1 MKYPLRYIHRASK
14 QECVEKVYGARF
26 LEALYGTF
34 WLSRIFSFLFL
45 PLFSRVTFFS
55 HLYGWLQKTRLSRC
69 KIKPFIQNFQVDS
82 SEFLEPV
89 SSFQSFNDFF
99 IRKLKPEARPITPGN
114 DVAILPAD
122 ARYLV
127 YENIHNTPGFWVKG
141 HKFCLVELLQDRT
154 LAEKYAHGSMVIARL
169 APVDY
174 HRYHF
179 PMNCLPQTPQEIKGH
194 LYSVN
199 PIALKRNI
207 EILTQNK
214 RVLTKLQTKNFG
226 TVLYIDVG
234 ATYVGTIH
242 QTFIPGE
249 PYAKGDEKG
258 YFSFGGSCLILIFEP
273 GRIQFDQD
281 LIDASKRHIEVLGH
295 MGQSLGRALR
305 PL

>member
-1 MKYPLRYIHRASK
+1 MIHYLDRTTK
-14 QECVEKVYGARF
+14 QECVEKVYGGAF
-26 LEALYGTF
+26 LEALYGVSWF
-34 WLSRIFSFLFL
+34 SRILSFLFL
-45 PLFSRVTFFS
+45 PLFSRVVFLS
-55 HLYGWLQKTRLSRC
+55 RLYGWLQKTGLSRC
-69 KIKPFIQNFQVDS
+69 KIKPFIHNFKVDS

-127 YENIHNTPGFWVKG
+127 YENIHDSPGFWVKN
-141 HKFCLVELLQDRT
+141 HKFRLEELLQDRG

-179 PMNCLPQTPQEIKGH
+179 PMNCLPEAPQEIQGH

-207 EILTQNK
+207 HILAQNK
-214 RVLTKLQTKNFG
+214 RVLTMLQTKNFG

-258 YFSFGGSCLILIFEP
+258 YFSFGGSCLILLFEP

-281 LIDASKRHIEVLGH
+281 LLDASHRQIEVLGR